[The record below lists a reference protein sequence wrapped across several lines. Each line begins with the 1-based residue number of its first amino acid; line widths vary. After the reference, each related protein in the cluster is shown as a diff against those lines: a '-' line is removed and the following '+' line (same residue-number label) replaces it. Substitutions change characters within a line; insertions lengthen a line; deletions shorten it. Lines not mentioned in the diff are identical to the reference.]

1 MAREFTSVT
10 FPLRAQAG
18 RGVKVREVPL
28 ERLAESVTADTT
40 LVAVSAVQSAD
51 GRLADLDALARAA
64 DAYGA

>member
-1 MAREFTSVT
+1 MWRWAARS
-10 FPLRAQAG
+10 G